1 MRQRIIHHFRKLFA
15 DQLILMLTGSRS
27 EDLPILLVQT
37 RKNLQQMFI
46 RLPRTEND
54 LRKSRSG
61 FPRCVSSLAY
71 PISSNGSFLKYFS
84 ASSIEISLFFT
95 FSNTSLASKAFTS
108 FSFFPFFHTQIRYNI
123 KRKPKPLLY
132 QNLLFSDTA
141 NLQLSLF

>member
-1 MRQRIIHHFRKLFA
+1 
-15 DQLILMLTGSRS
+15 MLTGSRS
-27 EDLPILLVQT
+27 ENLPILLVQT

-46 RLPRTEND
+46 RLPCTEMTSANP
-54 LRKSRSG
+54 LRIS
-61 FPRCVSSLAY
+61 RCVSSFAY

-95 FSNTSLASKAFTS
+95 FSNTSLASKTFTS
-108 FSFFPFFHTQIRYNI
+108 FFFFPLFFHTHIRCNI
-123 KRKPKPLLY
+123 KRKLKPLLC